1 MEGEV
6 EEIKYEDN
14 DSVILVYY
22 KIDTTPGQSGSPVFL
37 KRGSEWILI
46 AAHADVDESTKLK
59 VATGI
64 TRKLFS
70 WI

>member
-6 EEIKYEDN
+6 EKIEKYEDN

-46 AAHADVDESTKLK
+46 AVHA
-59 VATGI
+59 G
-64 TRKLFS
+64 
-70 WI
+70 